1 MSGHFGTV
9 MIGRLAAPFA
19 EVEAVARRWERERD
33 VPGFLSENV
42 LVAED
47 GVTIVVT
54 VVFEDEAG
62 YRALSDDPEQAQW
75 WETQMRPLLD
85 ADPQWIDGHWAL
97 SIDRTA

>member
-1 MSGHFGTV
+1 MSLDDCGPILRTWHVECLLCGH
-9 MIGRLAAPFA
+9 RYP
-19 EVEAVARRWERERD
+19 
-33 VPGFLSENV
+33 S
-42 LVAED
+42 ED